1 MENIKEIISEL
12 TQTRFKHEMEGLK
25 VLEQWEAI
33 AGSRLYALSR
43 PVSIRNGTLFVFVE
57 NSVALQEM
65 SYNKQ
70 NILKNINTK
79 KDLPYIKD
87 IKFNIRSN
95 DHTLDID
102 EQQAG

>member
-1 MENIKEIISEL
+1 MEDIKGIISEL
-12 TQTRFKHEMEGLK
+12 TRTRFKHEMEGLK

-33 AGSRLYALSR
+33 AGKRLYAISR
-43 PVSIRNGTLFVFVE
+43 PAFIRNGILFVYVE

-79 KDLPYIKD
+79 KDMPYVKD
-87 IKFNIRSN
+87 IKFNIRSK
-95 DHTLDID
+95 DDTLDID
-102 EQQAG
+102 EQITS